1 MVQPLL
7 GSRIIAEPS
16 EVRINAINKV
26 VHKGCAPAGP
36 VWQWNVLAWCHRRD
50 CRAADLHATRAVAI
64 SNKE

>member
-36 VWQWNVLAWCHRRD
+36 VWSGCPARCHRRD